1 MKIILRTYTC
11 LIISICISL
20 VSFAQAPVLGMAA
33 RFEIFTTVGAITNT
47 GISQITGEVGS
58 NTGAVTN
65 FGNVNGTMQVPP
77 NGTTLQ
83 AVTDLNNALAQINS
97 ASPVNTIASPLGN
110 GAILN
115 AGVYH
120 VAGLTSLEGELF
132 LDAQNNSSAVFIFQL
147 DDAFS
152 SGFGAK
158 VRLINGAQACNVFW
172 RANGMI
178 SFADE
183 TVMKGNVIANNDAF
197 HLGVHD
203 TLEGRVFAINGA
215 ITLSNTMAYIPTG
228 CGVPLP
234 TGPAA
239 PVIGSSL
246 TCFAIFTKTGDVTN
260 TGTSFV
266 TGDIGSNAGATG
278 GYQALNTTGT
288 IHPSP
293 DGSTAAA
300 AGDLTTLYNTLNLM
314 DSDIIL
320 LYPAQ
325 FGNDLVLTPH
335 VYSMGGAASLTGNV
349 YLNAQGLTDAV
360 FVIQVK
366 GALTA
371 ASLSKVILVNGTQ
384 SKNVF
389 WLVKGAAT
397 WGTDAVF
404 TGTVVSTGAIS
415 TATTDSINGRIF
427 TTVGAITTMDSKI
440 IGNTTGCIVVL
451 PVNWLYFR
459 GTAAKNNVLLQWAT
473 TNEINNKFF
482 TLEKSSDG
490 IHFQT
495 LSTINATVSAGNAD
509 QKYSFTDHLP
519 YSIGW
524 YRISQT
530 DADGRSTYYSTIQV
544 RADEI
549 KTAKLTAY
557 TQGNTI
563 FTQTSGIA
571 AGAGMLI
578 LYNMEGKIISSQN
591 IIIQKEDNIFQT
603 TKPLQ
608 KGVYIIKIISA
619 GELAETG
626 RVMVL

>member
-1 MKIILRTYTC
+1 MKNLYRIPVCT
-11 LIISICISL
+11 IISLALSFN
-20 VSFAQAPVLGMAA
+20 VSAQAPGLGMAA
-33 RFEIFTTVGAITNT
+33 RFEIYTTVGAITNT

-58 NTGAVTN
+58 QAGAVTN

-77 NGTTLQ
+77 NGITLQ

-97 ASPVNTIASPLGN
+97 ALPVNTIASPLGN
-110 GAILN
+110 GTTLN

-132 LDAQNNSSAVFIFQL
+132 LDAQNDPSAVFIFQL

-152 SGFGAK
+152 SLFGAK

-183 TVMKGNVIANNDAF
+183 TFMKGNVIANNDAF

-203 TLEGRVFAINGA
+203 TLEGRIFAINGA

-234 TGPAA
+234 TGPAV
-239 PVIGSSL
+239 PVLGSSL
-246 TCFAIFTKTGDVTN
+246 KCFAIFTKTGDVTN
-260 TGTSFV
+260 TGISYV
-266 TGDIGSNAGATG
+266 VGDIGSNAGVTG
-278 GYQALNTTGT
+278 GYQALNTTGN

-293 DGSTAAA
+293 DGTTAGA
-300 AGDLTTLYNTLNLM
+300 AGDLTTLHNTLNLM

-360 FVIQVK
+360 FVIQIK

-397 WGTDAVF
+397 WGTDAIF
-404 TGTVVSTGAIS
+404 NGTVVSTGSIS
-415 TATTDSINGRIF
+415 TATGDSINGRIF

-440 IGNTTGCIVVL
+440 IGNTTGCLAIV

-459 GTAAKNNVLLQWAT
+459 GAADKNNVQLQWAT

-490 IHFQT
+490 IRFQT
-495 LSTINATVSAGNAD
+495 LATINATTGSTD

-530 DADGRSTYYSTIQV
+530 DMDGRRNYYTTINIK
-544 RADEI
+544 ADEI
-549 KTAKLTAY
+549 KTTKLTAY

-563 FTQTSGIA
+563 FTQASGMS

-591 IIIQKEDNIFQT
+591 IIIQKDDNIFQT
-603 TKPLQ
+603 VKPIQ

-619 GELAETG
+619 GESTETG